1 MQILELKL
9 KKDVLIVDA
18 ENGFYIFKIYDDE
31 IGFISIENGI
41 PRKELVKG
49 SYKFLC
55 KGSELT
61 EEIASE
67 LVEKHCMCFVC
78 GGDGKET
85 CTNPDHGFISMLS
98 FHDVGRLGC
107 PCCGHDPNHKIKNG
121 GNCECCNGL
130 GKLTETQFNQQ
141 AYEYGF
147 DDDIDFNLSK
157 ESFISAVESK
167 EKFWLENPIYKILV
181 FLGNKS
187 EIDKQIALQKQ
198 EIRWQEAEAKTFK
211 NPLIFVKN

>member
-1 MQILELKL
+1 MKTLELAL
-9 KKDVLIVDA
+9 KKKVLIVDA
-18 ENGFYIFKIYDDE
+18 
-31 IGFISIENGI
+31 ISQDIANGI
-41 PRKELVKG
+41 IFQKFGVKTL
-49 SYKFLC
+49 SEFEFIC

-67 LVEKHCMCFVC
+67 LVEKYCVCFVC

-147 DDDIDFNLSK
+147 DDDIDFNSAVK
-157 ESFISAVESK
+157 EFISAVESK
-167 EKFWLENPIYKILV
+167 GFYWLENPIPPYIP
-181 FLGNKS
+181 
-187 EIDKQIALQKQ
+187 ITDKKADENYMKKYF
-198 EIRWQEAEAKTFK
+198 EAEEKTFR
-211 NPLIFVKN
+211 NPLIFAKK

>member
-1 MQILELKL
+1 MKTLELKL

-67 LVEKHCMCFVC
+67 LVELTIMHLTYGCNKHKYRSYV
-78 GGDGKET
+78 
-85 CTNPDHGFISMLS
+85 NYNL
-98 FHDVGRLGC
+98 
-107 PCCGHDPNHKIKNG
+107 
-121 GNCECCNGL
+121 
-130 GKLTETQFNQQ
+130 
-141 AYEYGF
+141 GF
-147 DDDIDFNLSK
+147 DNAL

-167 EKFWLENPIYKILV
+167 KFHWLENPI
-181 FLGNKS
+181 
-187 EIDKQIALQKQ
+187 EIIERGEDTEHNRVLNQN
-198 EIRWQEAEAKTFK
+198 EWQEAEAKTFK
-211 NPLIFVKN
+211 NTLIFVKK